1 MACIFFIWPILE
13 TRAKSTKNFDGFLE
27 FGKPSKIVFEMNWP
41 LFNRNFFHIPIF
53 LFLNIHRFK
62 LHQCTKT
69 CSQWIVLKLL
79 SKTGHNLRPNFHRK
93 GLNLKQKLSQRNIFP
108 VWNCLK
114 NMFMKTYDIVVM
126 QQEWG
131 QFQRDTPQN
140 SQRNSFQIP
149 WYPRNGKL
157 LFLDSPRKENHRRI
171 GIPKLNHL

>member
-1 MACIFFIWPILE
+1 MKERECFFLIWPMLE
-13 TRAKSTKNFDGFLE
+13 TSAKNVKNFDVFLE
-27 FGKPSKIVFEMNWP
+27 FWKPSKTAFEINWP
-41 LFNRNFFHIPIF
+41 LFTRNFYIF
-53 LFLNIHRFK
+53 MHFFFFLNIFRFK
-62 LHQCTKT
+62 LHQSTKT
-69 CSQWIVLKLL
+69 CSLWIVSKLL
-79 SKTGHNLRPNFHRK
+79 LKTGHNLRPNFHHK

-157 LFLDSPRKENHRRI
+157 LFPDSPRN
-171 GIPKLNHL
+171 